1 MSQWIASEP
10 QYNARAHHVSR
21 EGAHRPGPRSHGAV
35 QARARADFTIA
46 HAGRQVRFGPVVFWI
61 AVGTFVIMACWL
73 MTTATYFAFHD
84 DVVKGLLARQRAQQY
99 AYEDRIADLRAEID
113 RTTSRQLLNQER
125 FEQKLDELMRRQSTL
140 EARASALSGVAD
152 PATTGSIA
160 PAPRGGAQSAEPAE
174 PVPLGDMLFS
184 PHPLDGGRQ
193 SSIATELTTAE
204 ASLDRVQSE
213 ETAAL
218 ASLQAHYE
226 GRARKLRSVLDSLG
240 LQFNAVPAA
249 TGGPFIPVRLPPPGE
264 SFARALTR
272 VSIAR
277 AQVDDL
283 GRTLQYVPLRKPLGG
298 QLEMT
303 SPFGVRIDPFF
314 HQPSMHTGMDF
325 RANVGDAIY
334 ATAAGTVV
342 KAGWDGGYGQMVE
355 IDHGDGLAT
364 RYGHMSQIGVRVGQ
378 RVRAGQVIGRVGST
392 GRSTGPHLHY
402 ETRVNGEAVNPGRF
416 LAAGIKLLG
425 GEPIARADGRDFQ
438 D

>member
-10 QYNARAHHVSR
+10 QYNARAHHANR
-21 EGAHRPGPRSHGAV
+21 EGAHRPGPRSRGSV
-35 QARARADFTIA
+35 QARARAEFTIA

-61 AVGTFVIMACWL
+61 AVGTFVIMACWS

-125 FEQKLDELMRRQSTL
+125 FEQKLDELMRRQATL
-140 EARASALSGVAD
+140 EARASALGGVAD

-160 PAPRGGAQSAEPAE
+160 PAPRGGAQPVE
-174 PVPLGDMLFS
+174 PVTPGDMLFT

-193 SSIATELTTAE
+193 SSIATELETAE

-218 ASLQAHYE
+218 GGMQARYE

-240 LQFNAVPAA
+240 LQFNAAPAA

-277 AQVDDL
+277 AQADDL

-303 SPFGVRIDPFF
+303 SPFGVRIDPFM

-325 RANVGDAIY
+325 RANVGDPIY

-416 LAAGIKLLG
+416 LTAGIKLFG

>member
-1 MSQWIASEP
+1 MLQWLASQLP
-10 QYNARAHHVSR
+10 YNARVHEANCVV
-21 EGAHRPGPRSHGAV
+21 AHRTAP
-35 QARARADFTIA
+35 RARNAIQAHARTDFTIA
-46 HAGRQVRFGPVVFWI
+46 HAGRQVRFGPVMFWI
-61 AVGTFVIMACWL
+61 AVGTFVIMACWS

-125 FEQKLDELMRRQSTL
+125 FEQKLDELMRRQATL
-140 EARASALSGVAD
+140 ESRASALSGVAD

-160 PAPRGGAQSAEPAE
+160 PAPRAGVQPATN
-174 PVPLGDMLFS
+174 PVPLGDMLFT
-184 PHPLDGGRQ
+184 PHPLDDGKQ
-193 SSIATELTTAE
+193 SSIATELQTAE

-213 ETAAL
+213 EAATL
-218 ASLQAHYE
+218 GGLQARYE
-226 GRARKLRSVLDSLG
+226 GRARKLRAVLDSLG
-240 LQFNAVPAA
+240 LQFNAAPAA
-249 TGGPFIPVRLPPPGE
+249 TGGPFIPVHLPPRGE

-277 AQVDDL
+277 AQADDL

-325 RANVGDAIY
+325 RANVGDPIY

-355 IDHGDGLAT
+355 IDHGEGLAT
-364 RYGHMSQIGVRVGQ
+364 RYGHMSQLGVRVGQ

-402 ETRVNGEAVNPGRF
+402 ETRVNGEAVNPTRF
-416 LAAGIKLLG
+416 LAAGEKLFG
-425 GEPIARADGRDFQ
+425 GQTIARADGRNFQ